1 MARQQCPK
9 GTICFSWSMAA
20 VLVILGVFLFI
31 IMRPIMPHSYTNL
44 LKQSHHSQQHM
55 NMQPQMPEY
64 PPTRPTNITVIAKGG
79 DPLGRYAD
87 RDYLPTIPGW
97 KDDRY
102 TRAPEPI
109 RRPAFGQLPSIAT
122 RGGYAEYQQLGVLE
136 RKDGSFYPLFGRRTF
151 NSDKFN
157 YYTRTDT
164 YNPVQLPLSFNK
176 RDCTDDNGCNE
187 ISSGDDVRIG
197 GNEEAK
203 VKLYTSSIMQ

>member
-31 IMRPIMPHSYTNL
+31 VMRPTMPHSYTNL
-44 LKQSHHSQQHM
+44 LKQSHHGQQHM

-64 PPTRPTNITVIAKGG
+64 PPTRPTHITVIAKGG
-79 DPLGRYAD
+79 
-87 RDYLPTIPGW
+87 
-97 KDDRY
+97 DDRY

-122 RGGYAEYQQLGVLE
+122 RGGYGEYQQMGVLE

-187 ISSGDDVRIG
+187 ISSGDDIRIG